1 MSAKI
6 PRSRENDYSGDII
19 ARRQQFLEEKSGAT
33 LNHTRQF
40 SFDPETMEGNCEQLF
55 GVAQLPIGVAGPLVV
70 NGEHAQGEFYVPMA
84 TIEGTLI
91 ASYNR
96 GMRVIRESGGVTT
109 TVMGEAMQ
117 RAPVFLFKS
126 ARDARDF
133 SHWLEQN
140 FDTIKAQA
148 ESTTSVGKLLEIEQY
163 PVHNMVHTR
172 FDYSTGDAA
181 GQNMT
186 GGATFVACEWIRANY
201 PKLRTYG
208 LSGGMDTEK
217 KTSFVNSL
225 KGRGRKV
232 TAEITIPRQV
242 LADVLRTTPEV
253 LRNSNS
259 MNTLA
264 AFLTGASNNAAHP
277 ANGLA
282 ALYMATG
289 QDMANIGE
297 ANQCSVYSYVTT
309 SGDLYYSITLPALIM
324 ATFGGGTGLATQ
336 RECLELMDCYGKD
349 KAYKLIEI
357 AAGLVVAGELSLVSA
372 TRTDKKTGA
381 NEWVEAHEKLGRNR
395 SAETEK

>member
-1 MSAKI
+1 MSPKI
-6 PRSRENDYSGDII
+6 PRSKENDFTSEII
-19 ARRQQFLEEKSGAT
+19 GQRQEFLEAKTGAK
-33 LNHTRQF
+33 LDHTKQF
-40 SFDPETMEGNCEQLF
+40 SFDPNTMAGNCEQLF
-55 GVAQLPIGVAGPLVV
+55 GVAQVPIGVAGPLVV
-70 NGEHAQGEFYVPMA
+70 NGEHAIGEFYVPMA

-109 TVMGEAMQ
+109 TIVGESMQ
-117 RAPVFLFKS
+117 RAPVFIFKN

-133 SHWLEQN
+133 GLWMTEN
-140 FDTIKAQA
+140 FDQIKAQA

-163 PVHNMVHTR
+163 PVHNMVYTR

-186 GGATFVACEWIRANY
+186 GGATFVACEWIRGAY
-201 PKLRTYG
+201 PKMRTYG
-208 LSGGMDTEK
+208 LSGGMDSEK

-242 LADVLRTTPEV
+242 LKDVLRTTPEN
-253 LRNSNS
+253 LRNSTGI
-259 MNTLA
+259 NTLA

-297 ANQCSVYSYVTT
+297 ANQCSVYNYVTS

-324 ATFGGGTGLATQ
+324 ATYGGGTGLATQ
-336 RECLELMDCYGKD
+336 RECLELMDCFGKG

-372 TRTDKKTGA
+372 ARTDKETGT
-381 NEWVEAHEKLGRNR
+381 NEWVDAHEILGRNR
-395 SAETEK
+395 

>member
-1 MSAKI
+1 MSSKI
-6 PRSRENDYSGDII
+6 PRSNENDYSAEII
-19 ARRQQFLEEKSGAT
+19 TARQQFLEDKTGAK
-33 LNHTRQF
+33 LEHTKAYSF
-40 SFDPETMEGNCEQLF
+40 SPESMEGNCEHFF

-96 GMRVIRESGGVTT
+96 GMRVIRESGGVMC
-109 TVMGEAMQ
+109 TVVSEAMQ
-117 RAPVFLFKS
+117 RAPVFLFKN
-126 ARDARDF
+126 AREGRDF
-133 SHWLEQN
+133 GLWLKDN
-140 FDTIKAQA
+140 FEAIKAQA

-163 PVHNMVHTR
+163 PVHGMVYTR

-186 GGATFVACEWIRANY
+186 GKATYIACEWIRSQY
-201 PKLRTYG
+201 PALRSYG
-208 LSGGMDTEK
+208 LSGGMDSEK

-232 TAEITIPRQV
+232 TAELTIPRQV
-242 LADVLRTTPEV
+242 LKEV
-253 LRNSNS
+253 LRSTPEQLHAGLGVG
-259 MNTLA
+259 TLA

-282 ALYMATG
+282 ALFMATG

-309 SGDLYYSITLPALIM
+309 SGDLYYSITMPALIM
-324 ATFGGGTGLATQ
+324 ASYGGGTSLDTQ
-336 RECLELMDCYGKD
+336 RECLELMGCHGKG
-349 KAYKLIEI
+349 KAYKLLEI
-357 AAGLVVAGELSLVSA
+357 AAGVVMAGELSLVSA
-372 TRTDKKTGA
+372 TRTDKETGA
-381 NEWVEAHEKLGRNR
+381 NEWVDAHEKLGRNR
-395 SAETEK
+395 

>member
-1 MSAKI
+1 MSNKI
-6 PRSRENDYSGDII
+6 PRSRDNDYSTEII
-19 ARRQQFLEEKSGAT
+19 TERQQFLEGKSGFE
-33 LNHTRQF
+33 LNHTKQF
-40 SFDPETMEGNCEQLF
+40 SFDPASMEGNCEQLF
-55 GVAQLPIGVAGPLVV
+55 GVAQVPIGVAGPLVV

-109 TVMGEAMQ
+109 TVVSEAMQ
-117 RAPVFLFKS
+117 RAPVFMFKN
-126 ARDARDF
+126 ARDGRDF
-133 SHWLEQN
+133 AQWLRDN
-140 FDTIKAQA
+140 FDTLKAQA
-148 ESTTSVGKLLEIEQY
+148 ESTTSVGKLLEIEIY
-163 PVHNMVHTR
+163 PSHNMVFTR

-186 GGATFVACEWIRANY
+186 GKATFVVCEWIRANY

-208 LSGGMDTEK
+208 LSGGWDTEK

-232 TAEITIPRQV
+232 TAELTIPRAV
-242 LADVLRTTPEV
+242 LESVLRTTPEQ
-253 LRNSNS
+253 LRNSHGI
-259 MNTLA
+259 NTLSA
-264 AFLTGASNNAAHP
+264 YMTGASNNAAHP

-297 ANQCSVYSYVTT
+297 ANQCSVYSYVTKA
-309 SGDLYYSITLPALIM
+309 GDLYYSITLPALIM
-324 ATFGGGTGLATQ
+324 ATYGGGTSLATQ
-336 RECLELMDCYGKD
+336 RECLELMGCYGKD

-372 TRTDKKTGA
+372 ARTDKDSGT
-381 NEWVEAHEKLGRNR
+381 NEWVDAHEKLGRNR
-395 SAETEK
+395 

>member
-1 MSAKI
+1 MSARI
-6 PRSRENDYSGDII
+6 PRSRENDYSSDMISK
-19 ARRQQFLEEKSGAT
+19 RQQFLEEKSGT
-33 LNHTRQF
+33 RLNHTKQF

-55 GVAQLPIGVAGPLVV
+55 GVAQVPIGVAGPLVV

-109 TVMGEAMQ
+109 TIMGEAMQ
-117 RAPVFLFKS
+117 RAPVFIFKS

-133 SHWLEQN
+133 SHWLEEN
-140 FDTIKAQA
+140 FATIKAQA

-186 GGATFVACEWIRANY
+186 GRATFAACEWIRANY

-242 LADVLRTTPEV
+242 LAEVLRTTPEV

-297 ANQCSVYSYVTT
+297 ANQCSVYSYVTKK
-309 SGDLYYSITLPALIM
+309 GDLYYSVTLPALIM

-336 RECLELMDCYGKD
+336 RECLELMGCYGKD

-372 TRTDKKTGA
+372 TRTDKETGA

-395 SAETEK
+395 

>member
-6 PRSRENDYSGDII
+6 PRSRENDYTGEII
-19 ARRQQFLEEKSGAT
+19 AERQQFLEEKSGTT
-33 LNHTRQF
+33 LNHTKHY
-40 SFDPETMEGNCEQLF
+40 SFDPESMEGNCEQLF
-55 GVAQLPIGVAGPLVV
+55 GVAQLPIGVAGPLLV

-109 TVMGEAMQ
+109 TVVSEAMQ
-117 RAPVFLFKS
+117 RAPAFFFKN
-126 ARDARDF
+126 ARDGRDF
-133 SHWLEQN
+133 AQWLRDN
-140 FDTIKAQA
+140 FEVIKAQA
-148 ESTTSVGKLLEIEQY
+148 ESTTSVGKLLEIEIY
-163 PVHNMVHTR
+163 PVHNIVYTR

-186 GGATFVACEWIRANY
+186 GMATFVACEWIRANY
-201 PKLRTYG
+201 QKLRTYG
-208 LSGGMDTEK
+208 LSGGWDSEK

-232 TAEITIPRQV
+232 TAELTIPRQV
-242 LADVLRTTPEV
+242 LEDVLRTTPEQ
-253 LRNSNS
+253 LRNSHGV
-259 MNTLA
+259 NTLSA
-264 AFLTGASNNAAHP
+264 YLTGASNNAAHP

-297 ANQCSVYSYVTT
+297 ANQCSVYSYVTS
-309 SGDLYYSITLPALIM
+309 SGDFYYSITLPALIM
-324 ATFGGGTGLATQ
+324 ASFGGGTNLATQ
-336 RECLELMDCYGKD
+336 RECLELMGCFGKG
-349 KAYKLIEI
+349 KAYKLLEI

-372 TRTDKKTGA
+372 ARTDRETGT
-381 NEWVEAHEKLGRNR
+381 NEWVDAHEKLGRNR
-395 SAETEK
+395 